1 MSEYII
7 LHVLLFPV
15 GEVLGLFQ
23 KELAIGIDEELGG
36 GAFATEDAVAA
47 PPAFQRTVL
56 EVERKLVTS
65 KLSTDS
71 QLSTN

>member
-36 GAFATEDAVAA
+36 GAFATVNY
-47 PPAFQRTVL
+47 
-56 EVERKLVTS
+56 
-65 KLSTDS
+65 